1 MLRKSCM
8 KIKLVIVMAL
18 WGSLGVFSRSIEL
31 SSVAMSF
38 YRAMF
43 ALPILLLA
51 MKRQKVTL
59 ASLWVK
65 QMIPMAV
72 SGVLI
77 GGAWVLFFVGFRLTS
92 VANVTLLYNL
102 CPMYVML
109 LSPWVLKT
117 KNRWIQWVTILVSFV
132 GMIMIVFQS
141 LHLPDSEGLGLF
153 VATLSGFIYAVIV
166 LINRKY
172 SVDFPGVSVAFV
184 QLVFAGLV
192 LLPLVLFQRESLGSI
207 NLVISLI
214 LLGVVHT
221 GIAYIWYFDS
231 YKVFNAATIA
241 QVTYL
246 DPLFSIIFAC
256 FIAFEPLS
264 LVQMFGG
271 ILILGSSFVGLRLKQ
286 V

>member
-1 MLRKSCM
+1 M

-38 YRAMF
+38 YRACF
-43 ALPILLLA
+43 ALPILLFS
-51 MKRQKVTL
+51 MKRQKITL
-59 ASLWVK
+59 RSLWVK
-65 QMIPMAV
+65 EMIPMAL

-109 LSPWVLKT
+109 LSPLVLKV
-117 KNRWIQWVTILVSFV
+117 KNRAIQWATILVSFV
-132 GMIMIVFQS
+132 GMVMIVYQS
-141 LHLPDSEGLGLF
+141 LRLPQSEGLGLF
-153 VATLSGFIYAVIV
+153 VAALSGFIYAIIV

-184 QLVFAGLV
+184 QLLFAGLV
-192 LLPLVLFQRESLGSI
+192 LLPLVLFQREPIGSMSSLGA
-207 NLVISLI
+207 LLI
-214 LLGVVHT
+214 LGMVHT

-246 DPLFSIIFAC
+246 DPLFSIVFAY

-264 LVQMFGG
+264 LFQMIGG
-271 ILILGSSFVGLRLKQ
+271 ILILGSSFVGMQLKQ
-286 V
+286 T